1 MPKTSFFIVKEVEV
15 TSAGKLVPFE
25 FKLPGNVKYCIG
37 YQLSAN
43 RHHDAKSLATVGIS
57 FNGAR
62 ENSITKELI
71 VRNPVSIR
79 RRQIPLLQRQ
89 RILKNAY
96 IKGYVE
102 DNGVVTAPYKVKIYL
117 HLLKI

>member
-15 TSAGKLVPFE
+15 TSAGQLVPFE

-37 YQLSAN
+37 YQISATT
-43 RHHDAKSLATVGIS
+43 HHSTKSLATVGIS

-71 VRNPVSIR
+71 VRNPAGIR
-79 RRQIPLLQRQ
+79 RRQLSLTQKQ
-89 RILKNAY
+89 RILQNSY

-102 DNGVVTAPYKVKIYL
+102 DNNTASVPYTVKIYL